1 MIMNEKTPK
10 ISVIVP
16 VYKAETYIK
25 RCADS
30 LFQQT
35 MKDGVEFIFVNDC
48 TPDNSM
54 QLLKETASGYPERL
68 HQIRYVYRSLHNG
81 VSSARNTGLALA
93 KGEYIFYAD
102 ADDWADS
109 NMLADMYKSAKDYDA
124 DIVNCDFICSYATY
138 EHRIK
143 QNNEVDPMECI
154 KLLLSEKLHGALWTK
169 LVRSTLFT
177 DNEIFFYDGNWGDLR
192 ASVQLFYYAKKITYL
207 PKAYYHYVQYNLHS
221 LSVKNLDKR
230 IHDMMRQ
237 TDGIIEF
244 LNSRNVRMNK
254 HIHYLKLAAKQ
265 TLLFT
270 CDKNSFR
277 QWLQIYPESNIYIWS
292 YPSLPLHLRI
302 VGGCTYLKIWPL
314 IDLWIYVKKRRIGK

>member
-1 MIMNEKTPK
+1 MNENMPN

-16 VYKAETYIK
+16 VYKAETFIK
-25 RCADS
+25 RCAES

-54 QLLKETASGYPERL
+54 QILKDVASGYPDRL
-68 HQIRYVYRSLHNG
+68 HQIHYVNRSLNRG
-81 VSSARNTGLALA
+81 VSSSRNTGLALA

-102 ADDWADS
+102 ADDCADS
-109 NMLADMYKSAKDYDA
+109 EMLADMYRAAKEHDA
-124 DIVNCDFICSYATY
+124 DIVRCDFICSFSTY
-138 EHRIK
+138 EQRIN
-143 QNNEVDPMECI
+143 QNSEADPMECI

-169 LVRSTLFT
+169 LVKRTLYT

-192 ASVQLFYYAKKITYL
+192 ASVQLFYYAKKITYVS
-207 PKAYYHYVQYNLHS
+207 KAYYHYIQYNLHS

-230 IHDMMRQ
+230 LHDMMRQ

-244 LNSRNVRMNK
+244 LNSRNVRMDK
-254 HIHYLKLAAKQ
+254 HIHYLKLATKQ

-270 CDKNSFR
+270 CDKILFR
-277 QWLQIYPESNIYIWS
+277 KWLQIYPESNKYIWS

-302 VGGCTYLKIWPL
+302 VGGCTTLKLWPL
-314 IDLWIYVKKRRIGK
+314 IDLWIWLKKWYGRK